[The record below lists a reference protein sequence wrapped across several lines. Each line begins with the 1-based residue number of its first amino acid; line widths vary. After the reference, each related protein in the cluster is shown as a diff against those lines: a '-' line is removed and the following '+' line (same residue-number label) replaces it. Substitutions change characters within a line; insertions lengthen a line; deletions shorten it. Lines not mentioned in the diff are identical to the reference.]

1 MMRRKEKGCGEG
13 CFRKIECNAPAKVI
27 NRKQSKHGIKAWSK
41 HDEHH
46 YFDENHQ
53 IYTKI
58 WPLYMNDD
66 TASDGELVLR

>member
-1 MMRRKEKGCGEG
+1 MVVARDAFARLSATPPLRSM
-13 CFRKIECNAPAKVI
+13 

-41 HDEHH
+41 HDEHP

-66 TASDGELVLR
+66 TASDGELELR